1 MLWKTTLRVHELYD
15 FCSNHQIYSE
25 MDGNSSSWNKN
36 RSPTLLTGKRRRA
49 PPHPPLDQGSTETL
63 DAPPKRHFLIK
74 LKGSG
79 TGVPL
84 IFLENKNDWPFSY
97 QSQERPKLL
106 ICFEIVWAWGGK
118 MRASGKKSIRDF
130 LCWHR
135 ANLAIWSSEII
146 TDRKKMCFQREP
158 EQSLKRFS
166 IVVFSVVNWIFLQ
179 RLQVGL
185 RKCFHFLR

>member
-1 MLWKTTLRVHELYD
+1 MVEDY
-15 FCSNHQIYSE
+15 CSNFCKLSDDPPQWYFDVPSKPARE
-25 MDGNSSSWNKN
+25 G
-36 RSPTLLTGKRRRA
+36 RA
-49 PPHPPLDQGSTETL
+49 PPWPPLDQGSTETL

-74 LKGSG
+74 LKDSG
-79 TGVPL
+79 TCVPL

-118 MRASGKKSIRDF
+118 MRASGKKAIRDF

-166 IVVFSVVNWIFLQ
+166 IVVFSVVNWKIPQSL
-179 RLQVGL
+179 LSIL
-185 RKCFHFLR
+185 RKCFHFCR